1 MADEITSRNKEVWLS
16 PPDVNRLGILP
27 FGLKAIRKRMKD
39 GRIKGKVE
47 QGRYYTTKENVQKY
61 LDEIPE
67 V

>member
-1 MADEITSRNKEVWLS
+1 MENTTSRNRDVWLS
-16 PPDVNRLGILP
+16 PPDVNNLGILP

-39 GRIKGKVE
+39 GRIKSKVE
-47 QGRYYTTKENVQKY
+47 QGRYYTTKADVKRC